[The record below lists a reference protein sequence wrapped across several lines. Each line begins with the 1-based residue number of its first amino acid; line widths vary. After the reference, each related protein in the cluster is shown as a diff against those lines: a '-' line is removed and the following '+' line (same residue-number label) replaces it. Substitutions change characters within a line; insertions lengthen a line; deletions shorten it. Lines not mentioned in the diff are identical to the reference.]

1 MQLRSLLITCGVL
14 TLAACGGGTEDRRAV
29 PVEPATNSNGSPTT
43 AIVTANFDPSTGVLP
58 LPSDLL
64 LSGSGD
70 LTLNIPVADP
80 TDISNPLNALNALDG
95 WGTVAPWSATFS
107 ETLNP
112 SSVVPG
118 STVRLFQVQRQL
130 AGIAVT
136 GLDREL
142 TPGVDYVAT
151 LSGGSTIAIVPLRP
165 LDQLTTYMAVITDG
179 ITDTAG
185 NNATPS
191 QVYFL
196 TKRPNPLVD
205 GNGQSTD
212 PLLGNATAQALEP
225 LRQLTNAQEAVAAAA
240 GVDPEAIILSWS
252 ATTQGIT
259 PVLLTLRSL
268 IQPLPSQLAPSGLD
282 TSVIGGAGAADILIG
297 VTTLPYYLDAPTAA
311 NPTAPLTTKW
321 EAAPGAYP
329 PPFDG
334 FGLDPTSTNITFA
347 NPIPVTKS
355 LQTVPMIISLPK
367 TPMPAAGYP
376 VTIFQHGI
384 TGNRSQS
391 LALADTLAQIG
402 RATIAIDQPLHGI
415 TPQSSAAAFYV
426 ENTPFGPIANE
437 RTFDLDLSNNE
448 TGAPGPDG
456 VVDPSGTY
464 TINLTS
470 LLTSRDNSRQASA
483 DLMQLT
489 ANVSLMDIDGDGTP
503 DFDTGEISF
512 VGQSL
517 GSMVGTS
524 FLAAEPTVD
533 TGVLAV
539 PGGGIIGLLLGSP
552 TFGPQ
557 ILMGLQGV
565 GLEPGTP
572 DFSSF
577 VVAAQTVIDSSDPLN
592 WADTLIASGNRVL
605 LQEVVG
611 SATSPPDNVIPNAV
625 EGFPL
630 SGTEPLI
637 SAMGLTPITESTTNP
652 AGIQGVTR
660 FIVGSHG
667 SLLDPSVSLEATLEM
682 QTETATMIVSD
693 GLNVTVANPAVLQG
707 N

>member
-1 MQLRSLLITCGVL
+1 
-14 TLAACGGGTEDRRAV
+14 
-29 PVEPATNSNGSPTT
+29 
-43 AIVTANFDPSTGVLP
+43 
-58 LPSDLL
+58 
-64 LSGSGD
+64 
-70 LTLNIPVADP
+70 
-80 TDISNPLNALNALDG
+80 
-95 WGTVAPWSATFS
+95 
-107 ETLNP
+107 
-112 SSVVPG
+112 
-118 STVRLFQVQRQL
+118 
-130 AGIAVT
+130 
-136 GLDREL
+136 
-142 TPGVDYVAT
+142 
-151 LSGGSTIAIVPLRP
+151 
-165 LDQLTTYMAVITDG
+165 
-179 ITDTAG
+179 
-185 NNATPS
+185 
-191 QVYFL
+191 
-196 TKRPNPLVD
+196 
-205 GNGQSTD
+205 
-212 PLLGNATAQALEP
+212 
-225 LRQLTNAQEAVAAAA
+225 
-240 GVDPEAIILSWS
+240 
-252 ATTQGIT
+252 
-259 PVLLTLRSL
+259 
-268 IQPLPSQLAPSGLD
+268 
-282 TSVIGGAGAADILIG
+282 
-297 VTTLPYYLDAPTAA
+297 
-311 NPTAPLTTKW
+311 
-321 EAAPGAYP
+321 
-329 PPFDG
+329 
-334 FGLDPTSTNITFA
+334 LDPTSTNITFA

-355 LQTVPMIISLPK
+355 MQTVPMIISLPK